1 MIAYGETRVKR
12 TGGDR
17 CEVRLNGP
25 NESRQVVT
33 ATDSRLSVSRFPPH
47 RRQSRVD
54 AITVPEPSRD
64 FDELF
69 KTSYSRLARL
79 LYRVTGDAGRAEEI
93 ASEAFIRLHR
103 QPLRAISNVE
113 GWLYRTGLRLALD
126 HLKKERRRARYEA
139 LAAVFGLA
147 TSPADNPDAVLELAE
162 ERRRLRQALG
172 ALKPDQVALVLLRA
186 EGFTYGELA
195 MQLQLNP
202 ASVGSLLRRAEETL
216 RKEYVKRYGPHR
228 AR

>member
-1 MIAYGETRVKR
+1 M
-12 TGGDR
+12 
-17 CEVRLNGP
+17 
-25 NESRQVVT
+25 
-33 ATDSRLSVSRFPPH
+33 
-47 RRQSRVD
+47 
-54 AITVPEPSRD
+54 PEPGRD

-126 HLKKERRRARYEA
+126 HLKKERRRAHYEA
-139 LAAVFGLA
+139 LAAVFGRA
-147 TSPADNPDAVLELAE
+147 TGPVQNPDAVLELAE
-162 ERRRLRQALG
+162 ERRRLRRTLS

-195 MQLQLNP
+195 MQLQLNL
-202 ASVGSLLRRAEETL
+202 ASVGSLLGRAEEAL